1 MSLINC
7 PECGAER
14 VSSLAAACPHCGFP
28 VAEYLKKE
36 EEEKQNQKLQEQQ
49 EQEALERKNSGKLT
63 VTYRCADDVHKVLRV
78 LSEGRVMA
86 QVKKGTTEEIPCE
99 GPMTLFCYIN
109 DEVYEVFHV
118 EPGYDYVVEIHLYTN
133 KKPDLT
139 CTVQTR

>member
-1 MSLINC
+1 MSLMNC

-28 VAEYLKKE
+28 VAEYLKKQ
-36 EEEKQNQKLQEQQ
+36 EEKNLREQD
-49 EQEALERKNSGKLT
+49 AKERLNSGKLT
-63 VTYRCADDVHKVLRV
+63 VTYQCADDVHKVLRV

-86 QVKKGTTEEIPCE
+86 QVKKGTTEEIPCD

-118 EPGYDYVVEIHLYTN
+118 EPGYDYVVEIHVYTDR
-133 KKPDLT
+133 KPDLT
-139 CTVQTR
+139 CTVR